1 MANYH
6 ISMIRGDTLS
16 FNLEFTGIDKD
27 LDTACLTVKEYED
40 GDIIFQKYLG
50 VNNGITKISNNLYV
64 VRVAPEDTEDL
75 VAKSY
80 HFDLEISFIVDAQLN
95 KSDVFTI
102 MRGILEIE
110 KDVTY
115 EEERR

>member
-16 FNLEFTGIDKD
+16 FNLEFTGLNQD
-27 LDTACLTVKEYED
+27 LDTACFTVKEYED

-50 VNNGITKISNNLYV
+50 SGITKLDDKHYT
-64 VRVAPEDTEDL
+64 VRIAPADTETI

-80 HFDLEISFIVDAQLN
+80 HFDLEITVN
-95 KSDVFTI
+95 GDVFSI

-115 EEERR
+115 TAERR

>member
-16 FNLEFTGIDKD
+16 FNLEFNGLEKD
-27 LDTACLTVKEYED
+27 LDTACFTVKEYED
-40 GDIIFQKYLG
+40 GAIIFQKYIG
-50 VNNGITKISNNLYV
+50 VDKGISKIKDNLYV
-64 VRVAPEDTEDL
+64 VRIAPEDTEDL

-80 HFDLEISFIVDAQLN
+80 HFDLEISIVVDEVFE

>member
-16 FNLEFTGIDKD
+16 FNLEFTGLDKEI
-27 LDTACLTVKEYED
+27 DTACLTVKEYED
-40 GDIIFQKYLG
+40 GDIIFQKNLDNG
-50 VNNGITKISNNLYV
+50 NGITKLDDTHYT

-80 HFDLEISFIVDAQLN
+80 HFDLEISIVVDEVFE